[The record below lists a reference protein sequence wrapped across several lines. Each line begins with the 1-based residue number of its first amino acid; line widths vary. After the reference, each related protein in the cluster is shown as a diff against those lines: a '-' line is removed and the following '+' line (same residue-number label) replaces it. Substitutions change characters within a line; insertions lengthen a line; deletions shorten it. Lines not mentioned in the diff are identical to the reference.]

1 MILGRTADELAQ
13 LAAADEQPAYRGK
26 QLMDG
31 VLKGARSIDDIGNVS
46 TSHPSLRAYYGYT
59 LAARMSEGDL
69 VVTFPAWNRLEHA
82 HLQRLRGDQCSPLLD
97 SAESP
102 LVCASASCPEAPEL
116 SESCRAV
123 HARSQAAMSLQHL

>member
-31 VLKGARSIDDIGNVS
+31 ILNGARSIDDIGNVS
-46 TSHPSLRAYYGYT
+46 TSHPSLRAYHGCI

-69 VVTFPAWNRLEHA
+69 CGEVHCLGSIRACTSTEAAWRPVLSFA
-82 HLQRLRGDQCSPLLD
+82 GQRRK
-97 SAESP
+97 
-102 LVCASASCPEAPEL
+102 SASVCKRIMPRGPGTL
-116 SESCRAV
+116 
-123 HARSQAAMSLQHL
+123 